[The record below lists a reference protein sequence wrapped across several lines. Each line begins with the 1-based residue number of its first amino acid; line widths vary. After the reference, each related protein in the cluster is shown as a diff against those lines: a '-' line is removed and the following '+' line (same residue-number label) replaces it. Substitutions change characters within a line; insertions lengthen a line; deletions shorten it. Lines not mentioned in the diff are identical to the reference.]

1 MGEMKV
7 SPIGIVKS
15 AYGSAKEMPI
25 SGARASIVIEDLYLP
40 AFDGLEKNSHLII
53 IGFMSDAARD
63 VLKVRPRQMRED
75 YPEIGVFSTRSPA
88 RPNPISV
95 TVCKLVEIRDNT
107 IIVDNLDLIDG
118 TPILDIKPYIPN
130 ADCFFSARDGIYDD
144 IQKSVDDEV
153 RYGIFEREAVKFHGE
168 MCVNLVIA
176 CRIMVRVYNEFG
188 SLRRDDLV
196 VVCNAHPCIADC
208 VQGITYA
215 RAGLR
220 RLVLGTDAG
229 RLEFMDNDK
238 RLVVEIGSL
247 KGLTLDSAK
256 KVELTDLVKF
266 VLTRN

>member
-1 MGEMKV
+1 MKDIEIF
-7 SPIGIVKS
+7 PIGIVKS
-15 AYGSAKEMPI
+15 AYGSAKEMPM
-25 SGARASIVIEDLYLP
+25 SGAVASIVIEDQFLP

-53 IGFMSDAARD
+53 IGFLSEAARD
-63 VLKVRPRQMRED
+63 VLKVRPRQMREE

-153 RYGIFEREAVKFHGE
+153 RCGIFEREAVKFHGE
-168 MCVNLVIA
+168 LCAYLVIA
-176 CRIMVRVYNEFG
+176 CRIMVRVYTEFG

-229 RLEFMDNDK
+229 RLEFMDKDK
-238 RLVVEIGSL
+238 RLIAEIGDL
-247 KGLTLDSAK
+247 EGLTIEDARK
-256 KVELTDLVKF
+256 AELNKLVKF
-266 VLTRN
+266 VVIRN